1 MLFKILNILG
11 RRIPIGDHIGNTV
24 QAAQMGKCPFV
35 EFGFIKQHV
44 NIFHILKEIIIQ
56 WKLCPVGDGV
66 TVFQVSTVNREKQL
80 VKIQLPKILYDGFVQ
95 GFNMVASKMDI
106 ASKEKNTD
114 IMIGSK
120 LQRTGNVS
128 GNNCDPLLVTFVQ
141 VTAEKRTCKTGSYK
155 KDIAGMDKVNGL
167 LGNSILALKLVICHF
182 DGGENLEIIGF
193 VLFGGS
199 RPLRLLCA
207 AMCTRKKTL
216 LLKLCKVPSVVAREA
231 PVRSQS
237 VCVDAVWFWSR

>member
-1 MLFKILNILG
+1 MLFKILNVLG

-155 KDIAGMDKVNGL
+155 KDIAGMDK
-167 LGNSILALKLVICHF
+167 
-182 DGGENLEIIGF
+182 
-193 VLFGGS
+193 
-199 RPLRLLCA
+199 R
-207 AMCTRKKTL
+207 
-216 LLKLCKVPSVVAREA
+216 
-231 PVRSQS
+231 
-237 VCVDAVWFWSR
+237 